1 MVRLGG
7 SHDSAQAV
15 ERESDSNR
23 HNPEYQD
30 VPSRRSLEKPAG
42 NHPDHVTDFTRLRN
56 PSRLLVVLLPRG
68 MMEKQPV
75 KRVLKPITYI
85 LAAVYL
91 CADLVFAGVAA
102 PVSRWLA
109 RHFEM
114 RRLRGWIQSLP
125 PYACLALLA
134 VPVIVLE
141 PVKFLAAY
149 LAATG
154 KVTTAVLVFCVG
166 ELLKLVLIERLFDLT
181 RDRLMRIP
189 AFAWTYGQ
197 YKCAREWIARSEAW
211 QVIRSTSLSLLHQV
225 KSQRYQAPWRLVWN
239 QSDR

>member
-1 MVRLGG
+1 
-7 SHDSAQAV
+7 
-15 ERESDSNR
+15 
-23 HNPEYQD
+23 
-30 VPSRRSLEKPAG
+30 
-42 NHPDHVTDFTRLRN
+42 
-56 PSRLLVVLLPRG
+56 
-68 MMEKQPV
+68 MEQPV

-85 LAAVYL
+85 LATVYL
-91 CADLVFAGVAA
+91 CVDLVFAGIAA
-102 PVSRWLA
+102 SISRWLA

-114 RRLRGWIQSLP
+114 QRLHALIKSLP
-125 PYACLALLA
+125 PYACLALLS

-154 KVTTAVLVFCVG
+154 HVTTAILALCVG

-197 YKCAREWIARSEAW
+197 YRCARDWIARSEAW
-211 QVIRSTSLSLLHQV
+211 QAVRSISLSLVEHA
-225 KSQRYQAPWRLVWN
+225 KSWRYQAHRRLAWN